1 MRNVS
6 ELKRDISLS
15 QADCFS
21 NPRGF
26 LLKSLLLILLLTG
39 MGDTAIAQVVWSD
52 EFETGTSLD
61 SAVWSYDLGS
71 SGWGNQEV
79 QTYTATPDNVRV
91 EDGNLVITVL
101 KDTGGE
107 SGPAFTSARVKTQKR
122 LNFKYGTIEARI
134 KIPDLADGL
143 WPAFWT
149 LGDNFSEVGWPF
161 CGELDVMEMGSSSA
175 ITQNV
180 INRRVGSAAHW
191 QGLSNQADYG
201 QFFDTASDLDDGF
214 HIFSMNWTPE
224 NITTYIDGQQIWTF
238 RIKEC
243 ASTDCDEFHKPHF
256 IILNVAVG
264 GTYTGIFNSDQI
276 TAETPAE
283 MLVDYIRI
291 IDNGYTELGGSSV
304 PEIPPVGAE
313 YSGSWYNP
321 DQSGHGFSMEFGKAA
336 DESPLAV
343 IYWYTYDSL
352 GNPIFHVGNGVL
364 DGATLQVQFESP
376 YGMKYGEFDP
386 DSVVREN
393 GGTGTFTFSDANNG
407 TFSYT
412 PSAFSTTNW
421 GHTTPIDSLP
431 LSKIFAIPVSNTNQ
445 GTSQR

>member
-1 MRNVS
+1 MSKVL

-15 QADCFS
+15 QVDCFS
-21 NPRGF
+21 KPRGF
-26 LLKSLLLILLLTG
+26 LLNPLLLILLLTS
-39 MGDTAIAQVVWSD
+39 MGEAAIAQVLWSD
-52 EFETGTSLD
+52 EFETRTSLD
-61 SAVWSYDLGS
+61 DAVWSYDLGS
-71 SGWGNQEV
+71 GGWGNQEV
-79 QTYTATPDNVRV
+79 QTYTAMPENVRV
-91 EDGNLVITVL
+91 ENGNLVITIL

-107 SGPAFTSARVKTQKR
+107 SSPAFTSARVNTQKK

-161 CGELDVMEMGSSSA
+161 CGELDVMEMGAASA
-175 ITQNV
+175 ISQNV
-180 INRRVGSAAHW
+180 INRRVGSTAHW
-191 QGLSNQADYG
+191 QSTSGKADYG
-201 QFFDTASDLDDGF
+201 LSIDTASDLDDGF

-224 NITTYIDGQQIWTF
+224 LITTYIDGQQIWAIDI
-238 RIKEC
+238 RDSAC
-243 ASTDCDEFHKPHF
+243 ADCEEFHKPHF

-264 GTYTGIFNSDQI
+264 GTYTGIFNSNQI

-291 IDNGYTELGGSSV
+291 IDNGNTELGGTAA
-304 PEIPPVGAE
+304 PEITYEGAE

-321 DQSGHGFSMEFGKAA
+321 DQSGHGFSMGFGKAA
-336 DESPLAV
+336 DDSPLAA

-352 GNPIFHVGNGVL
+352 GNPIFLLGNGVL
-364 DGATLQVQFESP
+364 DGSTLQVQFESP

-386 DSVVREN
+386 DTVVREN
-393 GGTGTFTFSDANNG
+393 GGTGTFTFTDANNG

-421 GHTTPIDSLP
+421 GHITPLESLP
-431 LSKIFAIPVSNTNQ
+431 LSKLFAIPISNVDTESN
-445 GTSQR
+445 